1 MSEDKIIQTEV
12 DLLSTAINRIIS
24 SEVLETAMSDQ
35 LPLTNNLPDSNK
47 IYQGKVSVLFVDMRE
62 STKLPEKFNTTQLV
76 KIYRSYIRTVV
87 QAIRYSGGVVR
98 DFMGDGVLAVFIDND
113 EGKCEDKAVR
123 AARYITTTIDKILNP
138 ALDKAI
144 NHRISCGIGIHS
156 GEISLSK
163 VGMKGKEHH
172 DDSENEYGI
181 AWIGNSTNLACK
193 FSGAV
198 GNGTIFISCSTFAE
212 LSDVDGKKNWKR
224 INIYKG
230 NNDLTGYVAE
240 HFYLELDT
248 DISPCYADED
258 SAPLSTVEVIKKEYQ
273 KQIDDLTRRAE
284 ALGKREQALQDK
296 EIQLNKLAAELNQK
310 GKQIISDRNDL
321 QRQEYDFYCDVVGSA
336 HCKKEYTK
344 AMGKSFWEKYCNKAI
359 AAGRK
364 IGKDEHQVKQEI
376 SYAMV
381 DIYQNLEIYD
391 RAYDFVVEQAT
402 GLSWLHLFTVQNIVN
417 KVGYSDRLKN
427 AVVERLKKN
436 NLPSGNRTEFE
447 KIRSW
452 LLSL

>member
-1 MSEDKIIQTEV
+1 MSEEKIIQTEV
-12 DLLSTAINRIIS
+12 ELLSTAIRRIIS
-24 SEVLETAMSDQ
+24 SEVLETEISDQ
-35 LPLTNNLPDSNK
+35 LPLTNNLADSNK

-113 EGKCEDKAVR
+113 EGKSEDKAVR
-123 AARYITTTIDKILNP
+123 AARYITTTIDKLLNP

-163 VGMKGKEHH
+163 VGMKGKENQN
-172 DDSENEYGI
+172 DSENEYGI

-198 GNGTIFISCSTFAE
+198 GNGTIFISCSTYSE
-212 LSDVDGKKNWKR
+212 LSDVESKKNWKR
-224 INIYKG
+224 INIHKG
-230 NNDLTGYVAE
+230 NNDLSGYIAE

-248 DISPCYADED
+248 DISPCYADGEG
-258 SAPLSTVEVIKKEYQ
+258 APLSSVEVLKKEYQ
-273 KQIDDLTRRAE
+273 KQIADLTRRAE

-296 EIQLNKLAAELNQK
+296 ENQLNKLAAELNQK
-310 GKQIISDRNDL
+310 GKQIISDRNNL
-321 QRQEYDFYCDVVGSA
+321 QRQEYDFYRDVVGSA
-336 HCKKEYTK
+336 HCKREYTK
-344 AMGKSFWEKYCNKAI
+344 AMGKNFWEEYCNKAVV
-359 AAGRK
+359 AGKK
-364 IGKDEHQVKQEI
+364 IGKDDHQVKQEI

-381 DIYQNLEIYD
+381 DIYQNLGIYD
-391 RAYDFVVEQAT
+391 KAYDFVVEQAT

-417 KVGYSDRLKN
+417 KVGYCDRLKN
-427 AVVERLKKN
+427 AVIERLKKN
-436 NLPSGNRTEFE
+436 DLPSSNRTEFE